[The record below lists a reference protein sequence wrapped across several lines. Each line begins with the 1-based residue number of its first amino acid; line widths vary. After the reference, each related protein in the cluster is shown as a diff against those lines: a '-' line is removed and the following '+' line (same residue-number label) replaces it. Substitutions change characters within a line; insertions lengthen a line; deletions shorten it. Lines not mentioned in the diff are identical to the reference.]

1 MYAPLKMKDFLDF
14 EDFFETTK
22 KDIFAKHA
30 RDSAIRED
38 YILCFQK
45 LGDKI
50 D

>member
-1 MYAPLKMKDFLDF
+1 MQAPLKMKDFLDF

-22 KDIFAKHA
+22 KGIFAKHVRA
-30 RDSAIRED
+30 SAISED